1 VIQSAKGAHCPTL
14 AVSARQNEMMA
25 DVPDV
30 DGTTCKGLD
39 QPLRRDLPMADRG
52 DAQTLSNCRKYI
64 TAGSQL
70 GCIDFIDAPSVRSNR
85 LSCDNVDG

>member
-30 DGTTCKGLD
+30 DGTTCKRLD

-52 DAQTLSNCRKYI
+52 YLPRKLSA
-64 TAGSQL
+64 TAESTSQR
-70 GCIDFIDAPSVRSNR
+70 ARS
-85 LSCDNVDG
+85 SGASIS